1 MKGIYVLVISISK
14 DVNLNIGAL
23 GNVHFEK
30 GLYSYVGSA
39 QNNLEERV
47 KRHLEKEKRVFW
59 HIDYL
64 LNDNTARILRVY
76 YEPAK
81 RIEECRISNKIGQ
94 TGIPVKG
101 FGSSDCKC
109 TAHLFKIEDIDFLK
123 ECMHEITSKRRRR
136 ARAASDRI

>member
-1 MKGIYVLVISISK
+1 MKGIYVLVISMSK

-39 QNNLEERV
+39 QNNLEKRV
-47 KRHLEKEKRVFW
+47 KRHLGKEKRVFW

-64 LNDNTARILRVY
+64 LNDDVARILKVFY
-76 YEPAK
+76 TPAK
-81 RIEECRISNKIGQ
+81 RIEECRISNKISQ
-94 TGIPVKG
+94 AGIPVEG

-109 TAHLFKIEDIDFLK
+109 KAHLFRIEDIDFLK
-123 ECMHEITSKRRRR
+123 EYMHEMILKP
-136 ARAASDRI
+136 